1 MTTGDGRAALLA
13 AALFIA
19 GCAASPEPADDD
31 SLYRALGEREGIER
45 IVDGLLFRI
54 SEDGRI
60 VEQFRGIDVARFERL
75 LSEQLCELS
84 GGPCTY
90 SGDDMVTAHRGQ
102 DISEAE
108 FNALVE
114 NLIEVMEHQNVP
126 VAAQNRLVAK
136 LAPMREDIIHQ

>member
-1 MTTGDGRAALLA
+1 MIQRFTAMMLLAGALLLGA
-13 AALFIA
+13 
-19 GCAASPEPADDD
+19 CASSPEPADDD
-31 SLYRALGEREGIER
+31 SLYQALGERDGIER

-60 VEQFRGIDVARFERL
+60 VEHFQGIDVARFERTL
-75 LSEQLCELS
+75 TEQICELS

-102 DISEAE
+102 DINEAE

-114 NLIEVMEHQNVP
+114 NLVEVMEHQNVP
-126 VAAQNRLVAK
+126 VSAQNRLLAK